1 MSGSGRDCGASC
13 GAGGVQMV
21 RWDSVCVSQC
31 KFFVV
36 VVVFLFFLK
45 GFVGIRGGLYAHSY
59 QISVAGMVFLFL
71 YCLAACR

>member
-1 MSGSGRDCGASC
+1 MGVIFRGRCDAGLVARVMHSTVPSRTMSGSGRDCGASC

-36 VVVFLFFLK
+36 VVVFLFFFE
-45 GFVGIRGGLYAHSY
+45 GFRGD
-59 QISVAGMVFLFL
+59 
-71 YCLAACR
+71 